1 MERVMART
9 LVRTLLTT
17 KTLIRVAFAAL
28 SIASIGVAHS
38 SPQPYQPPAQNYHQN
53 NWIGRD

>member
-1 MERVMART
+1 MART